1 MFAYIR
7 GTVLSV
13 QHPILV
19 CLIEGTGLGLEIF
32 SSPGLLSS
40 AISGQMIEISIHHH
54 MTEMGETLFGFINT
68 EERELFRSLLKVS
81 GVGGKTA
88 LNILGLGHD
97 AIVRAIQFE
106 DDGVISSVPG
116 IGKKT
121 AQKIIVDLKGS
132 IDFKKTPQTPMK
144 NNSDSLLISSLVQMG
159 YDKTRVEEVIQGIS
173 SELPIDKRTI
183 EAIRK
188 LAS

>member
-7 GTVLSV
+7 GNVLSI
-13 QHPILV
+13 QHPTLV
-19 CLIEGTGLGLEIF
+19 CLVEGTGLGLEIF
-32 SSPGLLSS
+32 SSPGLLSK

-54 MTEMGETLFGFINT
+54 MTEMGETLFGFVDT

-97 AIVRAIQFE
+97 TIVRAIQFE
-106 DDGVISSVPG
+106 DDAVIASVPG

-132 IDFKKTPQTPMK
+132 IDFKKQTSEPQK
-144 NNSDSLLISSLVQMG
+144 NTSDSLLISSLVQMG
-159 YDKTRVEEVIQGIS
+159 YDKSRVETIVQMIDS
-173 SELPIDKRTI
+173 SLPLEKRTI